1 MKILIF
7 NAGSSTHKS
16 SLYDIGQT
24 LPQDPSA
31 PLWEADADWGQ
42 NQGQTE
48 LKVKA
53 NGQTVKT
60 QLKTD
65 DREEVI
71 KELLQTLWTGETR
84 VIESLNDVAVVGHRV
99 VHGGPDFRQSILL
112 DDDSIKKIR
121 ELAVFAPL
129 HNSANAAG
137 IEAIR
142 KLKSAMPQVAVFD
155 TAFHNTISR
164 EVATYP
170 GPASWWDEGIRRY
183 GFHGTSHRYCS
194 RKSAEIVGRG
204 VQGLRL
210 VNCHLGNGSSLAA
223 IRDGKSVDTTMG
235 FTPLEGLMMGTRSG
249 TVDPSILIYLQR
261 EKGYDAQTLDTML
274 NKQSGLLGISGISS
288 DMRAIHAADDK
299 GNPNATLALDMLIYR
314 LRYFIGAMVAS
325 LEGIDVLTFTG
336 GIGENDAIVRR
347 RVCAGLGYLGI
358 QIDEQLNDTSPQDRD
373 IATPD
378 SRVRVLIVHT
388 QEDWE
393 IARDCYTIMHKK

>member
-24 LPQDPSA
+24 LPQEPPA
-31 PLWEADADWGQ
+31 PLWEAAADWGQ

-53 NGQTVKT
+53 NGKTIKT

-84 VIESLNDVAVVGHRV
+84 VIENLDAVAVVGHRV

-137 IEAIR
+137 IEVIR
-142 KLKSAMPQVAVFD
+142 KLKNDMPQVAVFD
-155 TAFHNTISR
+155 TAFHSTIPR
-164 EVATYP
+164 KVATYP

-194 RKSAEIVGRG
+194 RKSAEIVGRD

-261 EKGYDAQTLDTML
+261 EKGYDAHILDNML
-274 NKQSGLLGISGISS
+274 NKQSGLLGISGISG
-288 DMRAIHAADDK
+288 DMRTIHAAEDK
-299 GNPNATLALDMLIYR
+299 GNPNAILALDMLVYR
-314 LRYFIGAMVAS
+314 LRYFIAAMVAS

-336 GIGENDAIVRR
+336 GIGENDASVRQ
-347 RVCAGLGYLGI
+347 RVCAGLSYLGI
-358 QIDEQLNDTSPQDRD
+358 QIDEKLNASSPQDRD
-373 IATPD
+373 ISTPD
-378 SRVRVLIVHT
+378 SKVRVLIVHT

-393 IARDCYTIMHKK
+393 ITRDCYTIMQKK